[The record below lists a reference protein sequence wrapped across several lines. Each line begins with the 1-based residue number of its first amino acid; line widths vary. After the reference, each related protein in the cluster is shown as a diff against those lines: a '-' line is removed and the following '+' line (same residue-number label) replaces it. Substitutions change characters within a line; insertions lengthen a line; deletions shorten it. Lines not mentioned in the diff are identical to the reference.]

1 MIWFA
6 NDYFTP
12 VGVSLFLLAFW
23 FWAKDPAQRALNHRT
38 FVITAI
44 SIGAA
49 SGFLLVANH
58 LWRHPHPFV
67 DMPELLETVYLIYYP
82 IHDPP
87 FPSNTSAVSFAVAT
101 AVWLSHR
108 KLGYILLIPATLWP
122 FAKLY
127 AAVYYPSDFLGG
139 AVLGILSALFI
150 AYFFVPLFDP
160 IINRVFVVLR
170 RLVLA

>member
-12 VGVSLFLLAFW
+12 VGFSLFLLAFW
-23 FWAKDPAQRALNHRT
+23 FSSRDTAERTRRNRT
-38 FVITAI
+38 FVIVAL

-49 SGFLLVANH
+49 SGFVLVANN

-67 DMPELLETVYLIYYP
+67 DMPELLEIVNLIYYP

-87 FPSNTSAVSFAVAT
+87 FPSNTSAVSFAIFMSI
-101 AVWLSHR
+101 WLFYR
-108 KLGYILLIPATLWP
+108 KLGWFLLVPAILWP

-127 AAVYYPSDFLGG
+127 AAVYYPSDFVGG
-139 AVLGILSALFI
+139 AVLGILSSLFI
-150 AYFFVPLFDP
+150 AYFFVPVIDP

-170 RLVLA
+170 KLVLA